1 MPVVRRSVNTGISNQ
16 RSLRNTREPSK
27 KYQTSKARIIRA
39 GQKRRCAIT
48 GITTPG
54 SALIA
59 IHSTSL
65 PPATYTATYS
75 VTFTA
80 TYTATS
86 TATYSAAFT
95 GTYNATSVLHTML
108 HLLVHTVLHSLVQT
122 QMCLLQTLLQS
133 LWYTTV
139 ADC

>member
-1 MPVVRRSVNTGISNQ
+1 MKEVKELQES
-16 RSLRNTREPSK
+16 EAK
-27 KYQTSKARIIRA
+27 KYQTSKAWIIRA

-65 PPATYTATYS
+65 PPATS
-75 VTFTA
+75 TA

-86 TATYSAAFT
+86 TATFTSTYSATFT
-95 GTYNATSVLHTML
+95 GTYNATYSATF
-108 HLLVHTVLHSLVQT
+108 TGAVQT
-122 QMCLLQTLLQS
+122 QMRLLQTLLRS

>member
-1 MPVVRRSVNTGISNQ
+1 MKEVKEAQES
-16 RSLRNTREPSK
+16 EAK
-27 KYQTSKARIIRA
+27 KYQTSKAWIIRA

-54 SALIA
+54 FALIA

-65 PPATYTATYS
+65 PPATSTATYS

-86 TATYSAAFT
+86 TATFTSTYSATFT
-95 GTYNATSVLHTML
+95 GTYNATYSATF
-108 HLLVHTVLHSLVQT
+108 TGAVQT
-122 QMCLLQTLLQS
+122 QMRLLQTLLRS